1 MHGRSR
7 QALLGT
13 CRLLVCATLVPVL
26 GPSSVA
32 AEEQSGQVRPR
43 EIPCVSLDF
52 TTCPESGRSNSAE
65 AQEQSADARSDTI
78 RAARAPQRETSPR
91 TLFRKWVHLDV
102 MWIPP
107 SNNLDAFGLI
117 GTHLAIA
124 NIGRLYIYGPPGVML
139 LRQRHGAEWMLRPAF
154 TWGFSFYLT
163 EFSIPG
169 WEGQSA
175 QLFANVTKV
184 WTEGDQRNG
193 IDMVGLSLTFRK

>member
-13 CRLLVCATLVPVL
+13 CRLLVCATLIPVL

-43 EIPCVSLDF
+43 EIPCVSLD
-52 TTCPESGRSNSAE
+52 SGCRTSEIAI
-65 AQEQSADARSDTI
+65 AREPAAAPPAPVARDDDG

-91 TLFRKWVHLDV
+91 SLFRKWVHLDV

-107 SNNLDAFGLI
+107 SNNVEAFGII

-139 LRQRHGAEWMLRPAF
+139 IRQRHGGEWMLRPAF

-169 WEGQSA
+169 WEQDA

-193 IDMVGLSLTFRK
+193 IDMVGLSLTFKK

>member
-13 CRLLVCATLVPVL
+13 CRLLVCATLIPVL

-43 EIPCVSLDF
+43 EIPCVSLDTDCR
-52 TTCPESGRSNSAE
+52 TTGIEIARAPAARPETVARDDGRE
-65 AQEQSADARSDTI
+65 
-78 RAARAPQRETSPR
+78 ARAPQRETSPR
-91 TLFRKWVHLDV
+91 SLFRKWVHLDV

-107 SNNLDAFGLI
+107 SNNVEAFGII

-139 LRQRHGAEWMLRPAF
+139 IRQRHGGEWMLRPAF

-169 WEGQSA
+169 WEQDA

-193 IDMVGLSLTFRK
+193 IDMVGLSLTFKK

>member
-13 CRLLVCATLVPVL
+13 CRLLVCATLIPL
-26 GPSSVA
+26 FGSSSAA

-43 EIPCVSLDF
+43 VPCVSLA
-52 TTCPESGRSNSAE
+52 TTGCPATGAASTADDRQPSAE
-65 AQEQSADARSDTI
+65 TRGDGVRE
-78 RAARAPQRETSPR
+78 ARAPQRETSPR

-107 SNNLDAFGLI
+107 SNNLDAFGII

-139 LRQRHGAEWMLRPAF
+139 LRQRHGGEWMLRPAF

-169 WEGQSA
+169 WEQNA

-193 IDMVGLSLTFRK
+193 IDMVGLSLTFKK

>member
-13 CRLLVCATLVPVL
+13 CRLLVCATLIPVL

-43 EIPCVSLDF
+43 EIPCVSLDS
-52 TTCPESGRSNSAE
+52 TPCRVADIEIERATA
-65 AQEQSADARSDTI
+65 ATQAVEQARRNER
-78 RAARAPQRETSPR
+78 RAASAQSETSPR
-91 TLFRKWVHLDV
+91 SLFRKWVHLDV

-107 SNNLDAFGLI
+107 SNNFDAFGI
-117 GTHLAIA
+117 VGTHLAIA

-139 LRQRHGAEWMLRPAF
+139 LRQRHGGDWMLRPAF

-169 WEGQSA
+169 WEQEA

-193 IDMVGLSLTFRK
+193 IDMVGLSLTFKK

>member
-13 CRLLVCATLVPVL
+13 CRLLVCATLIPVL

-43 EIPCVSLDF
+43 EIPCVSLDSGCR
-52 TTCPESGRSNSAE
+52 TTEIEIEREPAA
-65 AQEQSADARSDTI
+65 AQPAAVARDDS
-78 RAARAPQRETSPR
+78 REARAPQRETSPR
-91 TLFRKWVHLDV
+91 SLFRKWVHLDV

-107 SNNLDAFGLI
+107 SNNVDAFGII

-139 LRQRHGAEWMLRPAF
+139 IRQRNGGEWMLRPAF

-169 WEGQSA
+169 WEQEA

-193 IDMVGLSLTFRK
+193 IDMVGLSLTFKK